1 MNIIHAELISNKT
14 VIWFNLDGM
23 DDLPKNITRIIVD
36 DQVYTIINTDCMTS
50 IIGRVNFAV
59 MIDNDKPNHFIGKNA
74 TWS

>member
-1 MNIIHAELISNKT
+1 MNIIHAELINNKT

-50 IIGRVNFAV
+50 IISRVNFAV
-59 MIDNDKPNHFIGKNA
+59 MND
-74 TWS
+74 